1 MKKKS
6 KKIIIIIL
14 TAAFAFA
21 VLLYCYS
28 NFTIA
33 SERFDI
39 KSAQIPSDFEGY
51 RITQI
56 SDLQGIKYLDGGKK
70 LLSKVSV
77 ENPDIIV
84 ITGDLIDRSRKDIT
98 PAAEIAAKLCE
109 IAPVYYVNGNH
120 EAYSGGNYD
129 LLRAKLKESGA
140 EVLEDKG
147 VSLKKGKSEITLIGL
162 DDLTFRRKY
171 YSGQEL
177 ADATAEKI
185 ASLKKENCYTVVLS
199 HRPELAHYYAK
210 GGADLTF
217 CGHAHGG
224 QIRLPFIGGLYAPEQ
239 GFFPEYTDGLYEV
252 DNMQM
257 LVSRGLGYGRIAWRI
272 NNTPEIL
279 TAVLHTK

>member
-6 KKIIIIIL
+6 KKIIIII
-14 TAAFAFA
+14 FAFIFALA
-21 VLLYCYS
+21 VILYCYS
-28 NFTIA
+28 NFTIV
-33 SERFDI
+33 SESFDI
-39 KSAQIPSDFEGY
+39 RRDKIPAAFDGY
-51 RITQI
+51 KITQI

-70 LLSKVSV
+70 LLSKVRAQK
-77 ENPDIIV
+77 PDIIV
-84 ITGDLIDRSRKDIT
+84 ITGDLIDRSREDIT
-98 PAAEIAAKLCE
+98 PAVEIAGKLRE

-120 EAYSGGNYD
+120 EAYAGVNYD
-129 LLRAKLKESGA
+129 LLRIKLKEA
-140 EVLEDKG
+140 RVEVLEDKS
-147 VSLKKGKSEITLIGL
+147 VSLKRGKSEITLIGL

-185 ASLKKENCYTVVLS
+185 ASLKKEGCYTIVLS
-199 HRPELAHYYAK
+199 HRPELFDYYAI

-257 LVSRGLGYGRIAWRI
+257 LVSRGLGYGKVPWRI

-279 TAVLHTK
+279 TAVLHSK